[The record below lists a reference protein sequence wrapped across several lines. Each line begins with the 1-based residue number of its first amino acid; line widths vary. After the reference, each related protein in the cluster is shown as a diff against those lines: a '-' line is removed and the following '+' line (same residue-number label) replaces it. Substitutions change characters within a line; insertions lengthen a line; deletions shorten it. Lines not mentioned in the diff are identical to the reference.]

1 MELVGLSLTLRCIL
15 CMYMYMYMWSTV
27 NVINQKAV
35 ADKIGKQNYY

>member
-15 CMYMYMYMWSTV
+15 CMYMYMWSTV

-35 ADKIGKQNYY
+35 ADKIAKLLRQW